1 MGVKT
6 VSDLVDFGATIVTHE
21 VGSGS
26 RMLLERKLQEEGV
39 PLHKVKGSDHI
50 VHSHQDVALS
60 VVSGIA
66 DAGISTASIATAFG
80 LGFIP
85 LHRARYD
92 LVIIKEYLEEEPV
105 KQFLSI
111 LGHQLVRSQLEILS
125 GYDTS
130 NIGEVVANI

>member
-1 MGVKT
+1 M
-6 VSDLVDFGATIVTHE
+6 
-21 VGSGS
+21 
-26 RMLLERKLQEEGV
+26 
-39 PLHKVKGSDHI
+39 KGFTHI

-66 DAGISTASIATAFG
+66 DAGISTASIAAAFG

-85 LHRARYD
+85 LHSARYD
-92 LVIIKEYLEEEPV
+92 LVIIKEYLQEEPV

-111 LGHQLVRSQLEILS
+111 LGHQLVRSQLEILG

-130 NIGEVVANI
+130 KIGEVVANI